1 MAERNYPGTL
11 IEVLDGNLA
20 NNITIPEDAALI
32 IDRASTGPVGRLYYV
47 TSAKDASVVYGSD
60 SPLIKG
66 MQRAFLAGAKNVAL
80 YRVGGRVASI
90 DNIFGLGTG
99 LSTVEASSVADVGY
113 SVYVGPE
120 PLNPAVDTLFVY
132 KNNKIIYSNAL
143 NGEVDQALVEVDGFD
158 KVSNQIYVGSY
169 QNPVPFS
176 DVVKEAGKRV
186 VVTAA
191 DTNTVTIDA
200 ADVPNLSAYGLQVKL
215 NGKIVK
221 ATDFT
226 FVNGVITITDT
237 LLTGTDAVEV
247 AYIVKFTSDELED
260 LELAYR
266 EGKDLINSSWKEY
279 YEGFDS
285 ALDNIQRVVAR
296 SVFIGDLFNVP
307 NIANGDADANRLS
320 YLSISEDDNGDKV
333 YEWSDSKYLYRKASA
348 TTADVN
354 EADLTANGQPI
365 VVKQYHEVDF
375 AHRAGMWGYESTSE
389 GNYPNIMVGAVG
401 PKAYNNKYINI
412 WVGKAPT
419 YNLEGKITV
428 NGSGLL
434 GHRLMV
440 GTTTYSGGYF
450 ATDTGFP
457 DGTPVTDS
465 NNFVV
470 DLGKYLSIVVSQI
483 VSSNATNEIVSGAA
497 SYAGLAT
504 TITPGDSTTNQVIGG
519 TILATDLK
527 RLKLKELQSAGYVVY
542 ENRTKGVTV
551 VSGNLASRLNSDYR
565 YLSTSIVMNYIAS
578 DIAEVCDPFIGKGI
592 DGTSK
597 VALHTALH
605 TRFAQ
610 RQRQGFFI
618 NYLMQLRQ
626 VEPNVIDVAYTITA
640 KDELRQVVNTIKLAR
655 EISEEVLS

>member
-20 NNITIPEDAALI
+20 NNITIPEDVALI

-90 DNIFGLGTG
+90 ENIFGLGTG
-99 LSTVEASSVADVGY
+99 LSTAEASSVADVGY
-113 SVYVGPE
+113 SVYIGPE

-158 KVSNQIYVGSY
+158 KVNNQIYVGSY
-169 QNPVPFS
+169 QNPVPFAE
-176 DVVKEAGKRV
+176 VVKEAGKRV
-186 VVTAA
+186 IATAA
-191 DTNTVTIDA
+191 TTDTVTLEA
-200 ADVPNLSAYGLQVKL
+200 TDVPNISKYGLQVKV
-215 NGKIVK
+215 NGKVTK
-221 ATDFT
+221 DFT
-226 FVNGVITITDT
+226 FVNGVVTVPAIAETI
-237 LLTGTDAVEV
+237 EV
-247 AYIVKFTSDELED
+247 AYIVKFTADEVAELE
-260 LELAYR
+260 LEYR
-266 EGKDLINSSWKEY
+266 EGKDLINSSWREY
-279 YEGFDS
+279 YEGFDA
-285 ALDNIQRVVAR
+285 ALDSIQRVVAR

-307 NIANGDADANRLS
+307 NIANGDTDSNRLT
-320 YLSISEDDNGDKV
+320 YLSITEDENGDKV
-333 YEWSDSKYLYRKASA
+333 YEWSDSKQLYRKGSL
-348 TTADVN
+348 TTTDIN

-401 PKAYNNKYINI
+401 PKAYNNKYINLWI
-412 WVGKAPT
+412 GKAPT

-428 NGSGLL
+428 NGTGLL

-440 GTTTYSGGYF
+440 GTTTYAGGYF

-483 VSSNATNEIVSGAA
+483 VSSNATSEIVSGAA

-504 TITPGDSTTNQVIGG
+504 IITPGDSTTNQVIGG
-519 TILATDLK
+519 TVLATDLK
-527 RLKLKELQSAGYVVY
+527 RLKLKELQSAGYVVF

-605 TRFAQ
+605 SRFAQ

-655 EISEEVLS
+655 EISDEVLS